1 MEPLKIKNYDEYQDG
16 DTIPQNLTDSNNLI
30 ERLEAV
36 FSFLLRTKM
45 KIDPCPDIESIFR
58 NFIVNPSLLIS
69 FFVFKKQIDVPKNKN
84 IKIPVTR
91 LGDIV
96 LGLRVNTNYINSC
109 SLTIGEDIKIPY
121 PDLKNSK
128 TGSGFSF
135 YVGDILFQANP
146 PSIPILPVFAL
157 PYEEIYINISLE
169 ESCELKTLEYCL
181 LYGFLRDKIR
191 TGLQD
196 KPLVINSSG
205 ERSFT
210 CFNGSIVR

>member
-1 MEPLKIKNYDEYQDG
+1 MWKQYQNG
-16 DTIPQNLTDSNNLI
+16 DTITQNPTNSNNLI
-30 ERLEAV
+30 ERLESV
-36 FSFLLRTKM
+36 FRFPSRMTM
-45 KIDPCPDIESIFR
+45 KIELCPDLETIFK
-58 NFIVNPSLLIS
+58 NFIVNPSSLIY
-69 FFVFKKQIDVPKNKN
+69 FFVFKKQIDVPKDKN
-84 IKIPVTR
+84 IKIPVIR

-128 TGSGFSF
+128 TGTGFSF

-157 PYEEIYINISLE
+157 PNEEIYINISLE
-169 ESCELKTLEYCL
+169 ESYKLKTLEYCF